1 MGQYKQDFAA
11 LWGAGLLADGSF
23 DVSGVVSVIA
33 AIGLGRLIAFP
44 IAGPL
49 SDRFGRRLSGLI
61 GCGLYA
67 VFFLGIT
74 YAPNLYAGYA
84 LAAVSGMA
92 NSFLDTSITPSC
104 MEIFK
109 EKGAIANIFT
119 KLSISIAQFLLP
131 FAIRTVAA
139 RNLPFHT
146 IFLAAAAII
155 VVDALL
161 LAVLPFPPF
170 VPAARKKEPAEKLRL
185 TPASMVLVL
194 LGFTTSTT
202 FMLWMNCN
210 QELGT
215 LYGLA
220 DSSRAQSFYSIGIVA
235 ALFVNAALLA
245 RKVKPTSILIVY
257 PTAALVSLGAIFLI
271 QKPMMVLS
279 GGLLIGFFGAGG
291 VLQLVVAVA
300 NELFPKHRGVITSI
314 VMIASSVTLCMISE
328 SATVFPKNKKPT
340 VCPRSVDVQLLR
352 HKRHVADDIRA
363 FVDAQRTGV
372 EAQIVVLR
380 FAPVA
385 VGVVLVVDLALAV
398 FFLQTLLRG
407 LLRLAVQAHN
417 ALGAMLHIGM
427 DENMQR
433 VRTVLEDEVRTAADD
448 DAGTLFRQVADDV
461 GLADVELVGNGHRVD
476 QTHRVGRDR
485 DIEQE
490 AAGDGGVFTDFLD
503 ELVRE
508 AAFLCYLIDQL
519 LVIVGNS
526 ELLGDFFANGSAAA
540 AELPA
545 DGDHFVCHG

>member
-1 MGQYKQDFAA
+1 MNQTVDSRKYYPTALALYITYFVLGIAATIMGQYKQDFAA
-11 LWGAGLLADGSF
+11 LWGAAQLADGSL

-49 SDRFGRRLSGLI
+49 SDRLGRRLSGLI

-74 YAPNLYAGYA
+74 YAPNLYVGYV

-131 FAIRTVAA
+131 FAIRFTAA
-139 RNLPFHT
+139 KALPFHT

-155 VVDALL
+155 VIDGLFLVF
-161 LAVLPFPPF
+161 LPFPPF
-170 VPAARKKEPAEKLRL
+170 IPAAKRAEKTEKLRL
-185 TPASMVLVL
+185 TPAAILLIL

-220 DSSRAQSFYSIGIVA
+220 DPSRAQSFYSVGIVA

-245 RKVKPTSILIVY
+245 RKVRPSSILIAY
-257 PTAALVSLGAIFLI
+257 PAAALASLAAIYVI
-271 QKPMMVLS
+271 QKPVMVLA

-300 NELFPKHRGVITSI
+300 NEMFPKHRGVITSI
-314 VMIASSVTLCMISE
+314 VMIASSVANYAMVSLAGLLTKVGGANGPRLVLLLNMAVTL
-328 SATVFPKNKKPT
+328 
-340 VCPRSVDVQLLR
+340 L
-352 HKRHVADDIRA
+352 
-363 FVDAQRTGV
+363 
-372 EAQIVVLR
+372 
-380 FAPVA
+380 
-385 VGVVLVVDLALAV
+385 GVVLAV
-398 FFLQTLLRG
+398 ILKIRQT
-407 LLRLAVQAHN
+407 
-417 ALGAMLHIGM
+417 
-427 DENMQR
+427 
-433 VRTVLEDEVRTAADD
+433 
-448 DAGTLFRQVADDV
+448 
-461 GLADVELVGNGHRVD
+461 
-476 QTHRVGRDR
+476 
-485 DIEQE
+485 
-490 AAGDGGVFTDFLD
+490 
-503 ELVRE
+503 RE
-508 AAFLCYLIDQL
+508 AAQ
-519 LVIVGNS
+519 
-526 ELLGDFFANGSAAA
+526 E
-540 AELPA
+540 
-545 DGDHFVCHG
+545 